1 MREGFIEQTA
11 QMLISKELSFFRI
24 SGEFFIE
31 GTHGAEIVDKLKP
44 EEGETVITKKRWSS
58 FFQTELDLIMRR
70 QCIDTLVIGGVQTPN
85 CMRATFTDAISL
97 DYGVIVLED
106 DTASNSKDVQKASL
120 IDMQNMGRRNLKVN
134 KVMEI
139 LNNV

>member
-1 MREGFIEQTA
+1 
-11 QMLISKELSFFRI
+11 MLISKELSFFRI
-24 SGEFFIE
+24 SGEFLIE
-31 GTHGAEIVDKLKP
+31 GTHDAEIVDKLKP
-44 EEGETVITKKRWSS
+44 EEGETVIAKKRWSS
-58 FFQTELDLIMRR
+58 FFQTELNLIMRR

-97 DYGVIVLED
+97 DYDVIVLED
-106 DTASNSKDVQKASL
+106 DTASNSKDVQKANL